1 MQNRERVN
9 QNVVASQVSLKTI
22 DHHVLNLATAVPFGM
37 KQNQRVYTQFEAQ
50 TSFRLKKKQLFINFL
65 KKSLK

>member
-50 TSFRLKKKQLFINFL
+50 TSFRLKKNNFLLIFL
-65 KKSLK
+65 KKA